1 VAIADE
7 IAIRWT
13 AQMHTVAQIEVSSAA
28 GIESA
33 RRDVEACVRV
43 IATALLTESAS
54 SESIVGLGLTMGTA
68 AFEQGASL
76 HHTLKGIDLLVAMVL
91 YAAETAV
98 SVGASPDETVS
109 DGVHLCRRV
118 QQAVS
123 LLSLALVNGYTQAV
137 GVGMRDQFRALRH
150 DLRNPLGTIKSVL
163 ALMDDESM
171 PAEARSNPRFRAMAK
186 RNARSLEAMIVARL
200 GDEAA
205 VMPALAHQYVSLR
218 TLASGVR
225 RELRAEATMRNV
237 RVMIAPAGPRVH
249 VNAASLELVLL
260 AVLEA
265 VLAEARD
272 GEEVRIDFDEVR
284 PERATIVV
292 ACVPRRSLVQ
302 DSATLKR
309 LHTLAG
315 HMGTVVELNEQAV
328 LSVPV
333 HSVAGVTDGGSDSRQ
348 PLDDI
353 GSTSQ
358 RPHVEPGVL

>member
-1 VAIADE
+1 
-7 IAIRWT
+7 
-13 AQMHTVAQIEVSSAA
+13 M
-28 GIESA
+28 
-33 RRDVEACVRV
+33 RV

-54 SESIVGLGLTMGTA
+54 SESIVSLGLTMGTE

-76 HHTLKGIDLLVAMVL
+76 HHTLKGVDLLIAMVL
-91 YAAETAV
+91 YAVETAV
-98 SVGASPDETVS
+98 SVGGSPDETAS

-123 LLSLALVNGYTQAV
+123 LLSLAVVNGYTQAV
-137 GVGMRDQFRALRH
+137 GGGMRDQFRTLRH
-150 DLRNPLGTIKSVL
+150 DLRNPLGTIKNVL

-218 TLASGVR
+218 TLAAGVR
-225 RELRAEATMRNV
+225 RELRAEATMRKV
-237 RVMIAPAGPRVH
+237 RVAIAPAGPRVH

-265 VLAEARD
+265 VLAEAHD

-284 PERATIVV
+284 SDRATIVV
-292 ACVPRRSLVQ
+292 ACIPRRTLVQ
-302 DSATLKR
+302 NADTLRR

-315 HMGTVVELNEQAV
+315 HMGTMLELNEQAL

-333 HSVAGVTDGGSDSRQ
+333 HPVAGEIDGGSDSRQ

-353 GSTSQ
+353 GGTSQ
-358 RPHVEPGVL
+358 RLHVEPGLL